1 VPQIEV
7 TFDIDANGIV
17 KVSAKDKATGKEQAI
32 SIKAS
37 GGLEEDEIDKM
48 VKDAEIYAEDDKK
61 RRETVETRNQA
72 EALTHTAEKT
82 LSDLG
87 DNADEG
93 LRSEVQAA
101 IADVTA
107 ALEGEDDTLIKEK
120 TEALSTVMMKLGE
133 AAYSAEGDAEPA
145 SDQAAGETSD
155 EVVDAEFEEIDDE
168 DDDIK
173 KAN

>member
-1 VPQIEV
+1 
-7 TFDIDANGIV
+7 
-17 KVSAKDKATGKEQAI
+17 
-32 SIKAS
+32 
-37 GGLEEDEIDKM
+37 M

-82 LSDLG
+82 LSELG

>member
-1 VPQIEV
+1 
-7 TFDIDANGIV
+7 
-17 KVSAKDKATGKEQAI
+17 
-32 SIKAS
+32 
-37 GGLEEDEIDKM
+37 M
-48 VKDAEIYAEDDKK
+48 
-61 RRETVETRNQA
+61 ETRNQA